1 MELYESAW
9 WVIHFLP
16 PGRGLKR
23 CLFGCNPLKKKKR
36 NPEDVRMPGYFILSS
51 SSKVVDSCRPAG

>member
-9 WVIHFLP
+9 WVLHFLP

-23 CLFGCNPLKKKKR
+23 CLFGCNPLKKKK
-36 NPEDVRMPGYFILSS
+36 EILKKCACLDTLS
-51 SSKVVDSCRPAG
+51 